1 MKPNNSDIEFRNGP
15 GSNQDLGDNTV
26 WCLCCGHRADPLEAA
41 CSRRLATGRISRL
54 WATFTGFHSFFHPNL
69 IVHTM
74 VHMMQLT
81 TVPFLMSLFVASN
94 GFGVLPRIYSKFP
107 LTIVSFL
114 ALFLKIELF
123 VRAVSS
129 SQPSSSNVN
138 IESRPSL
145 PKVSF
150 SGKTAT
156 GPSGPTLPADGED
169 LSFLEASPYWDQS
182 NIPLNLAKQKNPF
195 VGKIISAQS
204 IVGPNAPGDICNIV
218 IDHRGCRLNP
228 AIPLNFGNDRIS
240 YEC

>member
-74 VHMMQLT
+74 VHMMKLT

-156 GPSGPTLPADGED
+156 GPSGPTIPGPFISGSLPLFGPKQHSAESCEAKESFRRQDH
-169 LSFLEASPYWDQS
+169 LSTE
-182 NIPLNLAKQKNPF
+182 
-195 VGKIISAQS
+195 
-204 IVGPNAPGDICNIV
+204 
-218 IDHRGCRLNP
+218 HRRAERSRRHLQHRN
-228 AIPLNFGNDRIS
+228 
-240 YEC
+240 